1 MQQNVKQTFSS
12 ALTMAGI
19 GHLLPTGQ
27 GLLSSIDA
35 SKYIRIVD
43 TLMDMAES
51 RHTGSLP
58 LKVCLRIDLYMC
70 DLIGTIVII
79 RKVII

>member
-1 MQQNVKQTFSS
+1 
-12 ALTMAGI
+12 MAGI

-43 TLMDMAES
+43 TLLEMAES

-58 LKVCLRIDLYMC
+58 QKVCLRIDLYMY
-70 DLIGTIVII
+70 DLIGTV
-79 RKVII
+79 RLLE